1 MDLSGDTVVIR
12 LVLVVVCLVLSAFFS
27 SSETALTTVNL
38 IRIRNLAD
46 NGDKAAAWVLK
57 ARRDQSKMLGA
68 ILIGNNVVNLSA
80 SSMLTVL
87 VTDVFG
93 SQAVGAA
100 TGVLTLLVLLFG
112 EITPKTIATLEAE
125 KNALRFARVIC
136 LLMTIL
142 TPVIFVVNLLSG
154 GVLRLLGVDPNKPT
168 DSITEDELRTIVEVG
183 HEKGVIESEEKEM
196 INNVFDLGDS
206 VARDIMVPRIDMSF
220 VDVEAS
226 YEELMEIFRRDH
238 YTRLPVYEDNTDNVI
253 GIINMKDLILLED
266 RAAFSVRD
274 YLRQPLFTFESKKLS
289 ELMIEMRKTSN
300 NIVIVLDEYG
310 ATAGLITLED
320 ILEEIVGDIRDEFDA
335 DEEDELKE
343 ISKGEYLA
351 DGSMNLDD
359 INDRLGLEL
368 VSEDFDSLGGFMI
381 DRLEHLPAEGEE
393 VDTEEVR
400 LVVEKVNKNRI
411 DKVHIY
417 VKKRLQMK
425 RICDKLIPL

>member
-87 VTDVFG
+87 VTVVFG

-417 VKKRLQMK
+417 VKKTVANEADL
-425 RICDKLIPL
+425 

>member
-238 YTRLPVYEDNTDNVI
+238 YTRLPVYEDNTDNII

-381 DRLEHLPAEGEE
+381 DRLEHLPAAGEE

-417 VKKRLQMK
+417 VKKTVANEADL
-425 RICDKLIPL
+425 

>member
-206 VARDIMVPRIDMSF
+206 VARDIMGPRIDMSF

-417 VKKRLQMK
+417 VKKTVANEADL
-425 RICDKLIPL
+425 

>member
-1 MDLSGDTVVIR
+1 M
-12 LVLVVVCLVLSAFFS
+12 
-27 SSETALTTVNL
+27 
-38 IRIRNLAD
+38 
-46 NGDKAAAWVLK
+46 
-57 ARRDQSKMLGA
+57 
-68 ILIGNNVVNLSA
+68 
-80 SSMLTVL
+80 
-87 VTDVFG
+87 
-93 SQAVGAA
+93 
-100 TGVLTLLVLLFG
+100 
-112 EITPKTIATLEAE
+112 
-125 KNALRFARVIC
+125 
-136 LLMTIL
+136 
-142 TPVIFVVNLLSG
+142 
-154 GVLRLLGVDPNKPT
+154 
-168 DSITEDELRTIVEVG
+168 
-183 HEKGVIESEEKEM
+183 
-196 INNVFDLGDS
+196 
-206 VARDIMVPRIDMSF
+206 
-220 VDVEAS
+220 
-226 YEELMEIFRRDH
+226 
-238 YTRLPVYEDNTDNVI
+238 
-253 GIINMKDLILLED
+253 ED

-417 VKKRLQMK
+417 VKKTVANEADL
-425 RICDKLIPL
+425 

>member
-266 RAAFSVRD
+266 KAAFSVRD

-417 VKKRLQMK
+417 VKKTVANEADL
-425 RICDKLIPL
+425 

>member
-1 MDLSGDTVVIR
+1 MDLSGDTDVIR

-417 VKKRLQMK
+417 VKKTVANEADL
-425 RICDKLIPL
+425 

>member
-196 INNVFDLGDS
+196 LNTVFDLGDS

-417 VKKRLQMK
+417 VKKTVANEADL
-425 RICDKLIPL
+425 

>member
-417 VKKRLQMK
+417 VKKTVANEANL
-425 RICDKLIPL
+425 

>member
-220 VDVEAS
+220 VNVEAS

-417 VKKRLQMK
+417 VKKTVANEADL
-425 RICDKLIPL
+425 

>member
-46 NGDKAAAWVLK
+46 NGDKAAAWALK

-417 VKKRLQMK
+417 VKKTVANEADL
-425 RICDKLIPL
+425 

>member
-12 LVLVVVCLVLSAFFS
+12 LMLVVVCLVLSAFFS

-417 VKKRLQMK
+417 VKKTVANEADL
-425 RICDKLIPL
+425 

>member
-335 DEEDELKE
+335 DEEDQLKE

-417 VKKRLQMK
+417 VKKTVANEADL
-425 RICDKLIPL
+425 

>member
-220 VDVEAS
+220 VDVEAP

-417 VKKRLQMK
+417 VKKTVANEADL
-425 RICDKLIPL
+425 

>member
-168 DSITEDELRTIVEVG
+168 DRITEDELRTIVEVG

-343 ISKGEYLA
+343 MSKGEYLA

-417 VKKRLQMK
+417 VKKTVANEADL
-425 RICDKLIPL
+425 

>member
-87 VTDVFG
+87 VSDVFG

-417 VKKRLQMK
+417 VKKTVANEADL
-425 RICDKLIPL
+425 

>member
-136 LLMTIL
+136 LQSSYG
-142 TPVIFVVNLLSG
+142 FWRNL
-154 GVLRLLGVDPNKPT
+154 
-168 DSITEDELRTIVEVG
+168 
-183 HEKGVIESEEKEM
+183 
-196 INNVFDLGDS
+196 
-206 VARDIMVPRIDMSF
+206 
-220 VDVEAS
+220 
-226 YEELMEIFRRDH
+226 
-238 YTRLPVYEDNTDNVI
+238 
-253 GIINMKDLILLED
+253 
-266 RAAFSVRD
+266 
-274 YLRQPLFTFESKKLS
+274 SKKQ
-289 ELMIEMRKTSN
+289 
-300 NIVIVLDEYG
+300 
-310 ATAGLITLED
+310 
-320 ILEEIVGDIRDEFDA
+320 
-335 DEEDELKE
+335 
-343 ISKGEYLA
+343 
-351 DGSMNLDD
+351 
-359 INDRLGLEL
+359 
-368 VSEDFDSLGGFMI
+368 
-381 DRLEHLPAEGEE
+381 H
-393 VDTEEVR
+393 
-400 LVVEKVNKNRI
+400 
-411 DKVHIY
+411 
-417 VKKRLQMK
+417 
-425 RICDKLIPL
+425 

>member
-183 HEKGVIESEEKEM
+183 DEKGVIESEEKEM

-417 VKKRLQMK
+417 VKKTVANEADL
-425 RICDKLIPL
+425 

>member
-417 VKKRLQMK
+417 EKKTVANEADL
-425 RICDKLIPL
+425 

>member
-196 INNVFDLGDS
+196 VNNVFDLGDS

-417 VKKRLQMK
+417 VKKTVANEADL
-425 RICDKLIPL
+425 

>member
-1 MDLSGDTVVIR
+1 M
-12 LVLVVVCLVLSAFFS
+12 LSAFFS

-417 VKKRLQMK
+417 VKKTVANEADL
-425 RICDKLIPL
+425 

>member
-154 GVLRLLGVDPNKPT
+154 GVLRLLGVDPNKTT

-417 VKKRLQMK
+417 VKKTVANEADL
-425 RICDKLIPL
+425 

>member
-46 NGDKAAAWVLK
+46 NGDKAAARVLK

-136 LLMTIL
+136 FLMTIL

-417 VKKRLQMK
+417 VKKTVANEADL
-425 RICDKLIPL
+425 

>member
-112 EITPKTIATLEAE
+112 EIAPKTIATLEAE

-136 LLMTIL
+136 FLMTIL

-238 YTRLPVYEDNTDNVI
+238 YTRLPVYEDNTDNII

-343 ISKGEYLA
+343 LSKGEYLA

-359 INDRLGLEL
+359 INDQLDLEL

-393 VDTEEVR
+393 VETEEVR

-417 VKKRLQMK
+417 VKKTVAN
-425 RICDKLIPL
+425 

>member
-12 LVLVVVCLVLSAFFS
+12 LGLVVVCLGLSAFFS

-238 YTRLPVYEDNTDNVI
+238 YTRLPVYEDNTDNII

-417 VKKRLQMK
+417 VKKTVANEADL
-425 RICDKLIPL
+425 

>member
-12 LVLVVVCLVLSAFFS
+12 LVLVVGCLVLSAFFS

-136 LLMTIL
+136 FLMTIL

-238 YTRLPVYEDNTDNVI
+238 YTRLPVYEDNTDNII

-417 VKKRLQMK
+417 VKKTVANEADL
-425 RICDKLIPL
+425 

>member
-1 MDLSGDTVVIR
+1 MDFSSDTVVIR

-57 ARRDQSKMLGA
+57 VRRDQSKMLGA

-125 KNALRFARVIC
+125 KNALRFARVIYI
-136 LLMTIL
+136 LMTIL

-266 RAAFSVRD
+266 RAAFSIRD

-320 ILEEIVGDIRDEFDA
+320 ILEEIVGDIRDEFDG

-343 ISKGEYLA
+343 LSEGEYLA

-359 INDRLGLEL
+359 INDQLDLEL
-368 VSEDFDSLGGFMI
+368 ESEDFDSLGGFMI

-393 VDTEEVR
+393 VETEEVR

-417 VKKRLQMK
+417 VKKTVAN
-425 RICDKLIPL
+425 

>member
-183 HEKGVIESEEKEM
+183 HEEGVIESEEKEM

-417 VKKRLQMK
+417 VKKTVANEADL
-425 RICDKLIPL
+425 

>member
-136 LLMTIL
+136 FLMTIL

-238 YTRLPVYEDNTDNVI
+238 YTRLPVYEDNTDNII

-381 DRLEHLPAEGEE
+381 DRLEHLLAEGEE

-417 VKKRLQMK
+417 VKKTVANEADL
-425 RICDKLIPL
+425 